1 MSTVTII
8 PAKHTQRSNNFNA
21 TNPKLRVAAYA
32 RVSTDNEEQATS
44 YEAQVEYYTNYIKAN
59 PDWKFVGVF
68 ADEGITGT
76 NTKKRDGFNQM
87 IARAKAGQIDLILT
101 KSISRFARNTVDT
114 LQTVRDLKALGVE
127 VIFEKENLHTL
138 DPKCEIMLT
147 IMSSLAQ
154 EESRSI
160 SENIRWSMQK
170 NMQQGKVSL
179 NYKHFLGYCKG
190 KDGRLEIVEEEAEI
204 VREIYRL
211 FLEGRGFREIARILT
226 ERQVPTPGGKA
237 VWSCSTVRSIL
248 SNEKYK
254 GDALLQKH
262 YTVDFLSKEQR
273 KNRGERPQYYVENS
287 HPAIIDRETFDFV
300 QKEID
305 RRLHAFKGYNLGEE
319 ELFRD
324 KLICSCCGRPYLPKR
339 RETKSGIKFYWH
351 CSRKYKS
358 KDRCTTPI
366 IQAWQIRQALENYL
380 ISKHYQHPDFSEHRF
395 KKMIDHIL
403 IADDSTITLFLTD
416 GTSITSPL
424 PTIE

>member
-8 PAKHTQRSNNFNA
+8 PAKPQVRTDSQGNIP
-21 TNPKLRVAAYA
+21 PKLRVAAYA
-32 RVSTDNEEQATS
+32 RVSTDHEEQATS
-44 YEAQVEYYTNYIKAN
+44 YEAQVEYYTHYIQTN
-59 PDWKFVGVF
+59 PEWEFVGIF

-76 NTKKRDGFNQM
+76 NTKKREGFNKM
-87 IARAKAGQIDLILT
+87 ISSAKAGEIDLILT

-170 NMQQGKVSL
+170 NMEQGKVSF
-179 NYKHFLGYCKG
+179 NYKYFLGYRKG
-190 KDGRLEIVEEEAEI
+190 PDGRPEIVEEEAEI

-211 FLEGRGFREIARILT
+211 FLDGKGFREIARILT
-226 ERQVPTPGGKA
+226 ERQIPTPAGKTTWA
-237 VWSCSTVRSIL
+237 CSTVRSIL

-262 YTVDFLSKEQR
+262 YTVDFLTKEQR
-273 KNRGERPQYYVENS
+273 KNKGERTQYYIENS
-287 HPAIIDRETFDFV
+287 HPAIIDRKTFDYV
-300 QKEID
+300 QEEIE
-305 RRLHAFKGYNLGEE
+305 RRLHPYQRYTWGEE

-324 KLICSCCGRPYLPKR
+324 KIICSCCGKPFLAKR
-339 RETKSGIKFYWH
+339 RDTKNGTKFYWH

-358 KDRCTTPI
+358 DHRCTTPI
-366 IQAWQIRQALENYL
+366 IQSWQVKKALENYL
-380 ISKHYQHPDFSEHRF
+380 ISQDYQHPDFTEQRWR
-395 KKMIDHIL
+395 KMIDHVL
-403 IADDSTITLFLTD
+403 IADDDTITLFLMD
-416 GTSITSPL
+416 GTSVTTPL
-424 PTIE
+424 AK